1 MNLIQAVLLGIVEGV
16 TEFLPISSTAHLIL
30 TSQFLGLEQTE
41 FLKFFEV
48 FIQMGAVLA
57 VMFLYAKYLLENKNL
72 IKNVL
77 ISFIPTALIGL
88 TLYPIIKTVF
98 FSSNLLIAFS
108 LVAIGVVFIL
118 LEKKI
123 KNKSLVLSKS
133 LGQMT
138 ANEALIVGLFQSLA
152 IMPGVSRAGIVMVA
166 LMGMKYKR
174 TEAALYSFLLAVP
187 TIAAASLLDL
197 YKSRD
202 LLLSSQSNVALL
214 VVGFIVSF
222 VTAYVS
228 VRWLISYLQNNSLV
242 NFAYY
247 RFALAIIVV
256 LIFGL

>member
-30 TSQFLGLEQTE
+30 TSQFLGLAQTE

-48 FIQMGAVLA
+48 FIQLGAVLA

-77 ISFIPTALIGL
+77 ISFIPTAIVGL
-88 TLYPIIKTVF
+88 TLYRIIKTVF
-98 FSSNLLIAFS
+98 FNSNLLISFS
-108 LVAIGVVFIL
+108 LVAIGAVFIL
-118 LEKKI
+118 LERQV
-123 KNKSLVLSKS
+123 KNKSLTLSKDLS
-133 LGQMT
+133 QMGWS
-138 ANEALIVGLFQSLA
+138 EAIIVGLFQSLA
-152 IMPGVSRAGIVMVA
+152 IVPGVSRAGIVMVA
-166 LMGMKYKR
+166 LMGMKYRR

-187 TIAAASLLDL
+187 TITAAALLDL

-202 LLLSSQSNVALL
+202 LLVSSQTNVALL

-228 VRWLISYLQNNSLV
+228 VKWLISYLQNNSLV

>member
-1 MNLIQAVLLGIVEGV
+1 MNLIQAVLLGVVEGV
-16 TEFLPISSTAHLIL
+16 SEFLPISSTAHLIL

-48 FIQMGAVLA
+48 FIQLGAVLA
-57 VMFLYAKYLLENKNL
+57 VVFLYIKYLVAHKKL
-72 IKNVL
+72 IKNIF
-77 ISFIPTALIGL
+77 ISFVPTAVVGL
-88 TLYPIIKTVF
+88 ALYRIIKTVF
-98 FSSNLLIAFS
+98 FNSNLLIAFS
-108 LVAIGVVFIL
+108 LIAVGAVFIV

-123 KNKSLVLSKS
+123 RNKSLTLSKDLS
-133 LGQMT
+133 DMSWR
-138 ANEALIVGLFQSLA
+138 EALIVGFFQSLA
-152 IMPGVSRAGIVMVA
+152 IVPGVSRAGIVMVA
-166 LMGMKYKR
+166 LMGRRYKR

-202 LLLSSQSNVALL
+202 LLLSSQTNVALL
-214 VVGFIVSF
+214 VVGFMVSF
-222 VTAYVS
+222 ATAYVS
-228 VRWLISYLQNNSLV
+228 VKWLISYLQNNSLV

>member
-1 MNLIQAVLLGIVEGV
+1 MNLIQAFTLGIVEGV

-57 VMFLYAKYLLENKNL
+57 VVFLYIKYLVAHKKL
-72 IKNVL
+72 IKNIF
-77 ISFIPTALIGL
+77 ISFVPTAIIGL
-88 TLYPIIKTVF
+88 ILYPVIKSVF
-98 FSSNLLIAFS
+98 FQSNLLIAIS
-108 LVAIGVVFIL
+108 LVAIGVVFVL
-118 LEKKI
+118 AERKI
-123 KNKSLVLSKS
+123 KNKSLVLSRDLS
-133 LGQMT
+133 EMN
-138 ANEALIVGLFQSLA
+138 ASEAFIVGFFQSLA
-152 IMPGVSRAGIVMVA
+152 IVPGVSRAGIVMVA
-166 LMGMKYKR
+166 LMGRRYKR

-202 LLLSSQSNVALL
+202 LLLSSQTNVALL
-214 VVGFIVSF
+214 VVGFMVSF
-222 VTAYVS
+222 ATAYVS

-247 RFALAIIVV
+247 RFTLAIIVV

>member
-30 TSQFLGLEQTE
+30 TSQFLGLAQTE
-41 FLKFFEV
+41 FQKFFEV
-48 FIQMGAVLA
+48 FIQLGAVLA
-57 VMFLYAKYLLENKNL
+57 VAFLYVRYLLKHTEL

-77 ISFIPTALIGL
+77 ISFVPTALVGL
-88 TLYPIIKTVF
+88 LLYEIIKTVF
-98 FSSNLLIAFS
+98 FNSNLLIAFS

-118 LEKKI
+118 LEQKV
-123 KNKSLVLSKS
+123 KNKSLTLSKNLS
-133 LGQMT
+133 QMSWR
-138 ANEALIVGLFQSLA
+138 EALIVGLFQSLA
-152 IMPGVSRAGIVMVA
+152 IVPGVSRAGIVMVA

-174 TEAALYSFLLAVP
+174 TEAAMYSFLLAVP

-202 LLLSSQSNVALL
+202 LLLSSRSNVALL
-214 VVGFIVSF
+214 VVGFMVSF
-222 VTAYVS
+222 ATAYVS
-228 VRWLISYLQNNSLV
+228 VRWLITYLQNNSLV

>member
-30 TSQFLGLEQTE
+30 ASQFLGLAQTE
-41 FLKFFEV
+41 FQKFFEV

-57 VMFLYAKYLLENKNL
+57 VAFLYLKYLLQHKEL
-72 IKNVL
+72 IKNVS
-77 ISFIPTALIGL
+77 ISFIPTAVVGL
-88 TLYPIIKTVF
+88 LLYKIIKTVF
-98 FSSNLLIAFS
+98 FNSNLLISVS
-108 LVAIGVVFIL
+108 LFVIGFVFIL
-118 LEKKI
+118 LEKKV
-123 KNKSLVLSKS
+123 KNKSLS
-133 LGQMT
+133 LNKNLNQM
-138 ANEALIVGLFQSLA
+138 NWREALLVGLFQSLA
-152 IMPGVSRAGIVMVA
+152 IVPGVSRAGIVMVA
-166 LMGMKYKR
+166 LMGMKYRR

-187 TIAAASLLDL
+187 TITAAALLDL

-202 LLLSSQSNVALL
+202 LLVSSQTNVALL

-228 VRWLISYLQNNSLV
+228 VKWLISYLQNNSLV

>member
-30 TSQFLGLEQTE
+30 TSKFLGLAQTE
-41 FLKFFEV
+41 FQKFFEV

-57 VMFLYAKYLLENKNL
+57 VVFLYIKYLLKHREL

-77 ISFIPTALIGL
+77 ISFVPTAMVGL
-88 TLYPIIKTVF
+88 LLYKIIKTVF
-98 FSSNLLIAFS
+98 FNSNLLIAIS
-108 LVAIGVVFIL
+108 LVAIGFVFIL
-118 LEKKI
+118 LEQRI
-123 KNKSLVLSKS
+123 KNRSLVLSRNLS
-133 LGQMT
+133 QMSWR
-138 ANEALIVGLFQSLA
+138 EALIVGLFQSLA
-152 IMPGVSRAGIVMVA
+152 VVPGVSRAGIVMVA
-166 LMGMKYKR
+166 LMGMKFKR

-197 YKSRD
+197 YKSKD

-214 VVGFIVSF
+214 VVGFMVSF
-222 VTAYVS
+222 VTAFVS
-228 VRWLISYLQNNSLV
+228 LRWLIAYLQNNSLV

>member
-30 TSQFLGLEQTE
+30 TSQFLGLAQTE

-48 FIQMGAVLA
+48 FIQLGAVLA

-77 ISFIPTALIGL
+77 ISFIPTAIVGL
-88 TLYPIIKTVF
+88 TLYRIIKTVF
-98 FSSNLLIAFS
+98 FNSNLLISFS
-108 LVAIGVVFIL
+108 LVAIGAVFIL
-118 LEKKI
+118 LERQV
-123 KNKSLVLSKS
+123 KNKSLTLSKDLS
-133 LGQMT
+133 QMGWS
-138 ANEALIVGLFQSLA
+138 EAIIVGLFQSLA
-152 IMPGVSRAGIVMVA
+152 IVPGVSRAGIVMVA

-214 VVGFIVSF
+214 VVGFMVSF

-256 LIFGL
+256 LILGV